1 MKLEFVAGGCG
12 GVGCADKT
20 CPTVY
25 RTDRGTFVVQG
36 TQLSREESAELVFGA
51 NELAVELPEAVIW
64 EAVHKLRSTS
74 TDAA

>member
-12 GVGCADKT
+12 GSGCADKT
-20 CPTVY
+20 CPTIY

-36 TQLSREESAELVFGA
+36 TQLGREDSAKLVLGA

-64 EAVHKLRSTS
+64 EALRKLR
-74 TDAA
+74 